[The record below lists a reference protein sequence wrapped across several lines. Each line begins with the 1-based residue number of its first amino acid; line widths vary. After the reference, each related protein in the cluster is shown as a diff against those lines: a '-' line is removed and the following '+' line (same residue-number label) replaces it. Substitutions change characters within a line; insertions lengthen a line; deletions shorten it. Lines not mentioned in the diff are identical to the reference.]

1 MSTVIESVGTDE
13 NRNDPPFAR
22 PPSSFPPAQQQ
33 ASIDL
38 SQVFVVLSNP
48 NTPQHLLYSH
58 RAVSSL
64 CLGDPFQLLL
74 PVLPSVAYTNMV
86 VPNDSSKDTRTSQRR
101 TGRTQKRSTITPS
114 PNSHKEEEEDED
126 DEPLVRLR
134 RDQDVKPAASKRP
147 KRAAASTTTS
157 STTSHRTTSK
167 NINDVLQQDA
177 RTFQLEAARLAIK
190 KGNSKKDDDDVD
202 DDDDETNAFLSSDVS
217 NGVAV
222 APQNVTHGN
231 DHPVDDD
238 DDDDNDEDEDDRPFT
253 VEYASSS
260 RSTCRRCDA
269 VIAKGALRISHVPLF
284 RGKPGYR
291 VYRHLPCAVFSEEIE
306 KVQDVGGWN
315 RIDPLDLEQLRQRI
329 QDSQLELEQENED
342 LDPDELVQKGF
353 QGEIRSTPLGFVGT
367 QLPFQIEGQSWMYH
381 QEVHVPEIRGGI
393 LADEMGMVCFVL
405 VVCCSK
411 HACFFVYCLSQ
422 NPRADVV
429 TFKLFMT

>member
-1 MSTVIESVGTDE
+1 MLPLS
-13 NRNDPPFAR
+13 PPG
-22 PPSSFPPAQQQ
+22 SFPPAQQQ
-33 ASIDL
+33 ASR
-38 SQVFVVLSNP
+38 SFASVVLSNP
-48 NTPQHLLYSH
+48 NTPQHSLYSH
-58 RAVSSL
+58 KAVSSL

-114 PNSHKEEEEDED
+114 PNSHKKEEEDEED
-126 DEPLVRLR
+126 EDEPLVRLR
-134 RDQDVKPAASKRP
+134 RDQDTKPAASKRP
-147 KRAAASTTTS
+147 KRAAASTATS
-157 STTSHRTTSK
+157 ATTSHRTTPK

-177 RTFQLEAARLAIK
+177 RTFQLEAARLSIK
-190 KGNSKKDDDDVD
+190 KGNLKKDVD
-202 DDDDETNAFLSSDVS
+202 DDDDERRCVPCVSNKTNAFLPSDVS

-222 APQNVTHGN
+222 APRNGAHGN
-231 DHPVDDD
+231 DHPVDDDDDD

-411 HACFFVYCLSQ
+411 HACS
-422 NPRADVV
+422 
-429 TFKLFMT
+429 LFIVCHKIHVLMFLPLYMT